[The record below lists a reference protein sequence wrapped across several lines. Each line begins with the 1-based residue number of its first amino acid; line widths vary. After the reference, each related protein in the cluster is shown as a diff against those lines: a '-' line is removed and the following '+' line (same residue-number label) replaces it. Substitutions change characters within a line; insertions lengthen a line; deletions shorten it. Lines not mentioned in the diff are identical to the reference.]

1 MCVRFLSAKRQAAV
15 DELVTALGVTTF
27 RQSWAALSASVP
39 AEVVPGEAA
48 LLLGQG
54 GVACVGR
61 FGFARAQDRRLVLNA
76 RSETLLTVP
85 LFAPHTVRG
94 RCLVPAEAFVEW
106 EHDGRG
112 KACGRYRLS
121 SACGGLL
128 LLAGVARRGADGR
141 TEFVIVTRPAAGE
154 VLRLHDRMPLILG
167 GEGMRGWLAPGAL
180 PPSLLCGGRT
190 DLVAERA

>member
-1 MCVRFLSAKRQAAV
+1 M
-15 DELVTALGVTTF
+15 
-27 RQSWAALSASVP
+27 
-39 AEVVPGEAA
+39 
-48 LLLGQG
+48 
-54 GVACVGR
+54 
-61 FGFARAQDRRLVLNA
+61 
-76 RSETLLTVP
+76 
-85 LFAPHTVRG
+85 
-94 RCLVPAEAFVEW
+94 PAEAFVGW
-106 EHDGRG
+106 EHAGRG

-141 TEFVIVTRPAAGE
+141 TECVIVTRPAAGE